1 MAKAAVKAVK
11 KPAAK
16 VGAKVAAKPAAA
28 KKSPKRRAEFS
39 SKLFQQG
46 LEVRRA
52 VLGGEYVDASIAGA
66 SEFMV
71 DFQKLVTEYAWGE
84 VWTRP
89 GLSRKTRSMLNLGML
104 TALNR
109 PHELRLHLK
118 GALTNGVSRDEI
130 KEILLQACI
139 YAGIPAGLDAFKVA
153 DGVFKEM
160 DAK

>member
-1 MAKAAVKAVK
+1 MAKAAAKTAK

-16 VGAKVAAKPAAA
+16 KVAAKAAAKPAAKRA
-28 KKSPKRRAEFS
+28 PKRRAEFS

-52 VLGGEYVDASIAGA
+52 VLGGEYVDNSIANA

-71 DFQKLVTEYAWGE
+71 DFQKLVTEYCWGD

-89 GLSRKTRSMLNLGML
+89 GLDRKHRSMLNLAML

-109 PHELRLHLK
+109 PHELRLHVK
-118 GALTNGVSRDEI
+118 GALRNGVTKDEI
-130 KEILLQACI
+130 REVLMQATI
-139 YAGIPAGLDAFKVA
+139 YCGVPAAMDSFKVA
-153 DGVFKEM
+153 REVLKEQGL
-160 DAK
+160 